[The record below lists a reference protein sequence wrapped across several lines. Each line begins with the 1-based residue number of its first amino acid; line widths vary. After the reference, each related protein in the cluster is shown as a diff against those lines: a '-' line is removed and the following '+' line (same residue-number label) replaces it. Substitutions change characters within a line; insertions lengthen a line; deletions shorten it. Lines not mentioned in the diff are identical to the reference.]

1 MMNSFKDTRD
11 SSNLPLNM
19 TRRYDLRRVDSVSS
33 FIEKL
38 KTLNNKYKDDLEY
51 HELFFRGHANIDW
64 LLSPSIYRDSKVEN
78 EHNFYREIIS
88 ETPEN
93 FYNLNSTFQKLV
105 KMQHYGIP
113 TRLMDITSNP
123 LVALYFSCL
132 PIKNDKGVETTGE
145 VITFRVPKNEVKF
158 SDSDTVSILSNI
170 SKMNNNFSFQTED
183 SSNLEE
189 FCSQKNVSLLLHE
202 IRQEK
207 NGFLSLINHEDFKKT
222 IFVKPPLENQ
232 RLIRQEG
239 AFLVFGI
246 DKEKR
251 KPASVPQ
258 EYVLKDN
265 LRFIIDADSKK
276 NILEELRLLGIHEA
290 KLFPEIDRISRH
302 ILSKYS

>member
-1 MMNSFKDTRD
+1 M
-11 SSNLPLNM
+11 SSNNKSFNITRNLNLS
-19 TRRYDLRRVDSVSS
+19 RLRNGKINSVSR

-38 KTLNNKYKDDLEY
+38 KELNSKYENDLEV

-64 LLSPSIYRDSKVEN
+64 SLSPSIYRDSLVEN

-123 LVALYFSCL
+123 LVGLYFSCL
-132 PIKNDKGVETTGE
+132 PKMNDYKKEAEGE
-145 VITFRVPKNEVKF
+145 VVLFRVPKHEVKF

-170 SKMNNNFSFQTED
+170 SKMNNNFSFEIAD
-183 SSNLEE
+183 SSNLEN
-189 FCSQKNVSLLLHE
+189 FCRQKNISLLLHE

-207 NGFLSLINHEDFKKT
+207 NGFLPLINPKDFKKT
-222 IFVKPPLENQ
+222 VFVKPPLENQ

-246 DKEKR
+246 NKEKR

-258 EYVLKDN
+258 DYVLKDN
-265 LRFIIDADSKK
+265 LRFVIEAESKK

-290 KLFPEIDRISRH
+290 KLFPEIDRISKH
-302 ILSKYS
+302 ILSKYSA

>member
-1 MMNSFKDTRD
+1 MDNRD
-11 SSNLPLNM
+11 ASKLWF
-19 TRRYDLRRVDSVSS
+19 DLKPRQFDRNIIDSVSR

-38 KTLNNKYKDDLEY
+38 KELSNKYRDDLEV
-51 HELFFRGHANIDW
+51 HELFFRGHSNINW
-64 LLSPSIYRDSKVEN
+64 VLSPSIYRNNLVEN

-105 KMQHYGIP
+105 KMQHYDLP
-113 TRLMDITSNP
+113 TRLLDITANP
-123 LVALYFSCL
+123 LVALYFACL
-132 PIKNDKGVETTGE
+132 SQSNDNNGEANGE
-145 VITFRVPKNEVKF
+145 VIIFRVPKHEVKF

-170 SKMNNNFSFQTED
+170 SKMNNNFRIENLD
-183 SSNLEE
+183 SLNLEE
-189 FCSQKNVSLLLHE
+189 FCKQKNVSLLLHE
-202 IRQEK
+202 VRQEK
-207 NGFLSLINHEDFKKT
+207 NGFLSLINPKDFNRT

-251 KPASVPQ
+251 IPASVSQ
-258 EYVLKDN
+258 DYILRDN
-265 LRFIIDADSKK
+265 LRFIIEADSKIT
-276 NILEELRLLGIHEA
+276 ILEELRLLGIHEA
-290 KLFPEIDRISRH
+290 KLFPEIDRISKH

>member
-1 MMNSFKDTRD
+1 MNRKEDFNISPGAL
-11 SSNLPLNM
+11 SLN
-19 TRRYDLRRVDSVSS
+19 RCSKGKINSVSR

-38 KTLNNKYKDDLEY
+38 KELNNKYKDDLEA

-64 LLSPSIYRDSKVEN
+64 LLSPSIYRDRLVEN

-88 ETPEN
+88 ETPED

-113 TRLMDITSNP
+113 TRLMDVTSNP
-123 LVALYFSCL
+123 LVSLYFACL
-132 PIKNDKGVETTGE
+132 PQIDENKEEAEVEGE
-145 VITFRVPKNEVKF
+145 VVIFRVPKHEVKF

-170 SKMNNNFSFQTED
+170 SKMNNNFRLENLD
-183 SSNLEE
+183 SLDLEK
-189 FCSQKNVSLLLHE
+189 FCGQKNVSLLLHE
-202 IRQEK
+202 VRQEK
-207 NGFLSLINHEDFKKT
+207 NGFLSLINPKDFNRT

-258 EYVLKDN
+258 EYILKDN
-265 LRFIIDADSKK
+265 LRFIVEAASKN
-276 NILEELRLLGIHEA
+276 NILEELRLMGIYEA
-290 KLFPEIDRISRH
+290 KLFPEIDRISKH
-302 ILSKYS
+302 ILSKYK